1 MKGPGGVP
9 RQIFYGVYAFVALA
23 VIFAIAGGATATYSA
38 TIPFHAKA
46 LSKIAIIIL
55 ILTFLVMNAVDIVL
69 LVRLRHV
76 ARGENVPLIAIT
88 VGSPFFA
95 SRLIFSCISAYH
107 VSPTFNPVVGN
118 VYVQAFMSI
127 FEEFTIVLLYSFAC
141 FETPPAE
148 PRLSDESS
156 RSRES
161 SESRDPSMYYDTE
174 TGLREDRP
182 SGDAITTVPDQ
193 LGSTQGDAGK
203 EGGGR
208 SKADSGVDIEVGQG
222 IDEALEMKHLS
233 QRESIPEVDQRR
245 ISRKASLMDS
255 IMDLSTRDAPGT
267 RDSKASTVVD
277 RWDRPG

>member
-1 MKGPGGVP
+1 MTGPGGVP

-23 VIFAIAGGATATYSA
+23 VVFAIAGGATATYSA
-38 TIPFHAKA
+38 RIPFHAKT
-46 LSKIAIIIL
+46 LSKIAIVIL
-55 ILTFLVMNAVDIVL
+55 IVTFLVMNAVDIVL

-88 VGSPFFA
+88 TGSPFFA
-95 SRLIFSCISAYH
+95 SRLAFSCISAYH

-127 FEEFTIVLLYSFAC
+127 FEEFMIVLLYSFAC

-148 PRLSDESS
+148 PKLSDESS

-161 SESRDPSMYYDTE
+161 SELRDPSMYYDTE
-174 TGLREDRP
+174 TGLHEGRP
-182 SGDAITTVPDQ
+182 SGDAITAVPDQ

-208 SKADSGVDIEVGQG
+208 SKADSDFDIEIGKG
-222 IDEALEMKHLS
+222 SNEALEMKRLS
-233 QRESIPEVDQRR
+233 QRESIPEGDQQR

-255 IMDLSTRDAPGT
+255 IMDLSVRDAPGT

-277 RWDRPG
+277 R